1 MKKNIIFILIIL
13 IVLSLLAFN
22 YERLLSL
29 FQKNEE
35 SILAKVNG
43 EVVTLEEV
51 EKLYDM
57 RNVHLNTPAPDVER
71 VQKEY
76 AEILYERIKQ
86 ILVAQELKKRNVTVD
101 ADEVTAFENTIKKS
115 YGDILE
121 NGQSFEAY
129 LAEYG
134 IDYKEW
140 IKQVQA
146 QLENDKL
153 HSLLLK
159 EISPTTE
166 ETIQYAE
173 KIKEQQQKDFS
184 KIKFYKLMGSQNL
197 LYEIQKDTTFSKG
210 NIEKNGFSNIDFIRH
225 FEEKGALVYEA
236 LFDSDNVPDEYKP
249 ILTAMNINA
258 FSAVHHEENTDY
270 ILYLAERK
278 TPKEDDAVDL
288 YLLAEEG
295 LLQEK
300 LPQAFADWL
309 GTAIKDSDIYV
320 VNSFKDVLAHM
331 DTNDVNTNSD
341 FDNISKLHD
350 VLQEIK
356 K

>member
-1 MKKNIIFILIIL
+1 MKKNIVFILIIL
-13 IVLSLLAFN
+13 GLLAFN
-22 YERLLSL
+22 YDRLFSF

-35 SILAKVNG
+35 SVLAKING
-43 EVVTLEEV
+43 EAVTLEEV

-86 ILVAQELKKRNVTVD
+86 ILIAQELKKRNAAVGK
-101 ADEVTAFENTIKKS
+101 DEVTAYENTIKKS
-115 YGDILE
+115 YGEMIDE
-121 NGQSFEAY
+121 GQSFEAY

-134 IDYKEW
+134 IDYAKW

-153 HSLLLK
+153 HALLLK
-159 EISPTTE
+159 EISLTTD
-166 ETIQYAE
+166 ETFQYAE

-184 KIKFYKLMGSQNL
+184 KIKFFKLMGNQNL
-197 LYEIQKDTTFSKG
+197 LHEIQKDTAFSKE
-210 NIEKNGFSNIDFIRH
+210 NVAENGFSNKDFIHH
-225 FEEKGALVYEA
+225 FEEKGAVVYEA
-236 LFDSDNVPDEYKP
+236 LFDSDSLPDEYKS
-249 ILTAMNINA
+249 ILLAMNVNT

-270 ILYLAERK
+270 ILYLEEKK
-278 TPKEDDAVDL
+278 TPKGDGAVDL
-288 YLLAEEG
+288 YLLAEER

-309 GTAIKDSDIYV
+309 GKTIKDSDIYV
-320 VNSFKDVLAHM
+320 VNSFKDVFAHM
-331 DTNDVNTNSD
+331 NEKGAETNYDVN
-341 FDNISKLHD
+341 NISKLHD

>member
-13 IVLSLLAFN
+13 GLLAFN
-22 YERLLSL
+22 YDRLFSL
-29 FQKNEE
+29 FQKNEG
-35 SILAKVNG
+35 SVLAKVNG

-86 ILVAQELKKRNVTVD
+86 ILVAQELMKRNVTVD
-101 ADEVTAFENTIKKS
+101 KDEMTAYENTIKKS
-115 YGDILE
+115 YGEILE
-121 NGQSFEAY
+121 EGQSFGAY

-134 IDYKEW
+134 IDYDVW
-140 IKQVQA
+140 IKQVRA

-159 EISPTTE
+159 EISPSTE
-166 ETIQYAE
+166 ETFQYAE

-184 KIKFYKLMGSQNL
+184 KIKFYKLMGNQNL
-197 LYEIQKDTTFSKG
+197 LNEIQKDTTFSKEDV
-210 NIEKNGFSNIDFIRH
+210 EKNGFSNKDFIHH
-225 FEEKGALVYEA
+225 FEKKGALVYEA
-236 LFDSDNVPDEYKP
+236 LFDSDSLPHEYKS
-249 ILTAMNINA
+249 ILTAMNVNS

-309 GTAIKDSDIYV
+309 GKAIKNSDIYV

-331 DTNDVNTNSD
+331 DNNDVNTTND

>member
-1 MKKNIIFILIIL
+1 MKKNIVFILIIL
-13 IVLSLLAFN
+13 GLLAFN
-22 YERLLSL
+22 YDRLFSF

-35 SILAKVNG
+35 SVLAKING
-43 EVVTLEEV
+43 EAVTLEEV

-86 ILVAQELKKRNVTVD
+86 ILIAQELKKRNAAVGK
-101 ADEVTAFENTIKKS
+101 DEVTAYENTIKKS
-115 YGDILE
+115 YGEMINE
-121 NGQSFEAY
+121 GQSFEAY

-134 IDYKEW
+134 IDYAEW
-140 IKQVQA
+140 LKQVQA

-153 HSLLLK
+153 HALLLK
-159 EISPTTE
+159 EISLTTE
-166 ETIQYAE
+166 ETFQYAE

-184 KIKFYKLMGSQNL
+184 KIKFFKLMGNQNL
-197 LYEIQKDTTFSKG
+197 LHEIQKDTAFSKD
-210 NIEKNGFSNIDFIRH
+210 NVAENGFSSKDFIHH
-225 FEEKGALVYEA
+225 FEEKGAVVYEA
-236 LFDSDNVPDEYKP
+236 LFDSDSLPDEYKS
-249 ILTAMNINA
+249 ILLAMHVNT

-270 ILYLAERK
+270 ILYLEEKK
-278 TPKEDDAVDL
+278 TPKGDGAVDL
-288 YLLAEEG
+288 YLLAEER

-309 GTAIKDSDIYV
+309 EKAIKDSDIYV
-320 VNSFKDVLAHM
+320 VNSFKDVFAHM
-331 DTNDVNTNSD
+331 GEKGAETSYDVN
-341 FDNISKLHD
+341 NISKLHD

-356 K
+356 N

>member
-13 IVLSLLAFN
+13 GLLAFN
-22 YERLLSL
+22 YDRLFSL
-29 FQKNEE
+29 FQKNEG
-35 SILAKVNG
+35 SVLAKVNG

-86 ILVAQELKKRNVTVD
+86 ILVAQELMKRNVTVD
-101 ADEVTAFENTIKKS
+101 KDEMTAYENTIKKS
-115 YGDILE
+115 YGEILE
-121 NGQSFEAY
+121 EGQSFGAY

-134 IDYKEW
+134 IDYDVW
-140 IKQVQA
+140 IKQVRA

-159 EISPTTE
+159 EISPSTE
-166 ETIQYAE
+166 ETFQYAE

-184 KIKFYKLMGSQNL
+184 KIKFYKLMGNQNL
-197 LYEIQKDTTFSKG
+197 LNEIQKDTTFSKE
-210 NIEKNGFSNIDFIRH
+210 NVEKNGFSNKDFIHH
-225 FEEKGALVYEA
+225 FEKKGALVYEA
-236 LFDSDNVPDEYKP
+236 LFDSDSLPHEYKS
-249 ILTAMNINA
+249 ILTAMNVNS

-309 GTAIKDSDIYV
+309 GKAIKNSDIYV

-331 DTNDVNTNSD
+331 DNNDVNTTND